1 MLYLHLIQGIMDLNK
16 LKEIRRSRKIKIQEL
31 SKITGISRNLIS
43 RIENGEGNPSF
54 QNVIKLAEGLG
65 LKIEI
70 IATNWRIVSQDFQNL
85 CVKSN

>member
-1 MLYLHLIQGIMDLNK
+1 MDLNK
-16 LKEIRRSRKIKIQEL
+16 LKEIRKSRKIKIQEL

-54 QNVIKLAEGLG
+54 QNVIKLTEALG

-70 IATNWRIVSQDFQNL
+70 IL
-85 CVKSN
+85 